1 MVGWRYWELQKEQKS
16 DYMEVTWSSP
26 PEESEEEVEVDG
38 EGDQLGVDERQRD
51 PGVRDQR
58 VVAPGHVRQVL
69 HISISESSKLI
80 SLL

>member
-1 MVGWRYWELQKEQKS
+1 M
-16 DYMEVTWSSP
+16 DVTCSSP

-38 EGDQLGVDERQRD
+38 EGDELGVDERQRD

-69 HISISESSKLI
+69 HITIYESLKLI
-80 SLL
+80 SL

>member
-1 MVGWRYWELQKEQKS
+1 M
-16 DYMEVTWSSP
+16 DVTWSSP
-26 PEESEEEVEVDG
+26 PEESEEEVEMDG

-58 VVAPGHVRQVL
+58 VVAPGHVRQIL

-80 SLL
+80 SLLQDLKPRSTLWSVT

>member
-1 MVGWRYWELQKEQKS
+1 M
-16 DYMEVTWSSP
+16 DVTWSFP

-80 SLL
+80 SLLQDLTPRSTLWSVT

>member
-1 MVGWRYWELQKEQKS
+1 M
-16 DYMEVTWSSP
+16 DVTWSFP
-26 PEESEEEVEVDG
+26 PEESEEEVEMDG

-69 HISISESSKLI
+69 HISTSEYLKLLF
-80 SLL
+80 LL

>member
-1 MVGWRYWELQKEQKS
+1 MTL
-16 DYMEVTWSSP
+16 SSP

-58 VVAPGHVRQVL
+58 VVAPSHVRQVL
-69 HISISESSKLI
+69 HISISESLKLI
-80 SLL
+80 YILVKNLKPGSTLWRVT